1 MTYVCFFVSL
11 LVCTTC
17 FYSNWS
23 LDLVKNLNLPEK
35 LNILYHEKSL
45 HQKSSIF
52 LVFFHCVR

>member
-1 MTYVCFFVSL
+1 MTYVCFFVRL
-11 LVCTTC
+11 LLCTTC

-52 LVFFHCVR
+52 

>member
-23 LDLVKNLNLPEK
+23 LDLIKNLNLPEK

-52 LVFFHCVR
+52 